1 MITRMLYNL
10 LAVRVIP
17 FETATEF
24 FFFLI
29 LKTLTYSYD
38 PRIWKPLLQLPLNTN
53 KLAGYREM
61 IEEPYLV
68 AKYQNHQEDGLNFIY
83 LPPPQQWNKLKA

>member
-10 LAVRVIP
+10 LAIRVIP

-24 FFFLI
+24 FFFFL
-29 LKTLTYSYD
+29 TLTYSYD

-68 AKYQNHQEDGLNFIY
+68 AKTSQNHQEEGLNFIY
-83 LPPPQQWNKLKA
+83 RPPPPNNEIS